1 MRSPIGPWKFS
12 RFCRVVEL
20 TGVQFQELA
29 VNDDAVTIGLLL
41 ENKWEFHRDDCI
53 NEMIRWVSTLK
64 GKKNPT
70 FQ

>member
-29 VNDDAVTIGLLL
+29 VNDDVVTIGLLL
-41 ENKWEFHRDDCI
+41 ENMSGFP
-53 NEMIRWVSTLK
+53 L
-64 GKKNPT
+64 
-70 FQ
+70 